1 MLEKINKQSLT
12 EDIIEIF
19 AIFDRDRSGYITPI
33 ELKLIVGGFLD
44 EKDIDE
50 FIEIADLDG

>member
-44 EKDIDE
+44 EKDID
-50 FIEIADLDG
+50 